1 MKQKRDKRIFP
12 NLQSCEV
19 ARQFLDNGLQGT
31 RVGLGIANQ
40 TQVEQE
46 GVSAVLLMLDAHG
59 TAD

>member
-1 MKQKRDKRIFP
+1 MQHKCEKRIIY

-31 RVGLGIANQ
+31 RVRLGIANQ
-40 TQVEQE
+40 TEVEQE
-46 GVSAVLLMLDAHG
+46 GVSAVLFMLDAHG